1 MGSGLLY
8 RNVISNYV
16 KLKSYKVRFTK
27 SDSSTL
33 ISQNKA
39 SPVTGEFNITVE
51 SATVPLYS
59 VTQGHVRLQEGAGT
73 GSEILINKLW
83 QIDKVAF
90 CKLQNNP
97 I

>member
-1 MGSGLLY
+1 MSSQ
-8 RNVISNYV
+8 IMS
-16 KLKSYKVRFTK
+16 SSSHKVRFTK

-59 VTQGHVRLQEGAGT
+59 VIQGHVRLQEGAGT
-73 GSEILINKLW
+73 GSEVLINKLW